1 MGPFKNMSTAAEKA
15 KAIIAAIDLGG
26 DKDLTQQELVSF
38 FDNLTKALGGD
49 APTRPSEEEAAELIA
64 SMGVDGHLKA
74 DAFETF
80 LVGFLAALDQSGG
93 STPKALAAYGQVE
106 EWEGRDGDMYDAVH
120 AMRSRIVQSGSFSGE
135 AGVLGAILFEM
146 TMDREFD

>member
-1 MGPFKNMSTAAEKA
+1 MGTPPFKNMSTAAEKA
-15 KAIIAAIDLGG
+15 KAIIAAIDLDG

-80 LVGFLAALDQSGG
+80 LVGFCESDPEKAELILKGMSALKAPAADDGAR
-93 STPKALAAYGQVE
+93 KALFDAHMARVGEQECCSIREVRQGSD
-106 EWEGRDGDMYDAVH
+106 GRG
-120 AMRSRIVQSGSFSGE
+120 GWC
-135 AGVLGAILFEM
+135 
-146 TMDREFD
+146 